1 MAISYNILDLGKAD
15 YTETWEIQ
23 KELQAKRISGQ
34 IDDQLLLVEHPPVYT
49 LGKNAPIEDLLIK
62 DNDDISII
70 QTDRGGKITFHGPG
84 QLVGYPIID
93 LNNYKRSISWY
104 IRELEQLII
113 NVLLDYNINS
123 QRKKG
128 LTGIWVKD
136 KKIAALGVRISR
148 WVTMH
153 GFSLNINPD
162 LSYYEGIV
170 PCGITDFGVTSMA
183 EILEKKC
190 PKISDTKLKIIDYF
204 SSQFSGG
211 KN

>member
-23 KELQAKRISGQ
+23 KELQSKRIRGQ

-49 LGKNAPIEDLLIK
+49 LGKNAPMDDLLIK

-104 IRELEQLII
+104 MRELEQLII

-162 LSYYEGIV
+162 LSYYKGIV

-183 EILEKKC
+183 EILGKKC
-190 PKISDTKLKIIDYF
+190 PGISDIKLAIIDYF
-204 SSQFSGG
+204 SSQFSGV

>member
-49 LGKNAPIEDLLIK
+49 LGKNAPMDDLLIK

-104 IRELEQLII
+104 MRELEQLII

>member
-23 KELQAKRISGQ
+23 KELQSKRILGQ

-49 LGKNAPIEDLLIK
+49 LGKNAPMDDLLIK

-104 IRELEQLII
+104 MRELEQLII

-153 GFSLNINPD
+153 GFSLNVNPD
-162 LSYYEGIV
+162 LSYYESIV

-190 PKISDTKLKIIDYF
+190 PEISDTKLKIIDYF

>member
-104 IRELEQLII
+104 MRELEQLII

-190 PKISDTKLKIIDYF
+190 PKISDIKLAIIDYF